1 MEKGK
6 TNLAIKIL
14 IFILLSLLLSLIP
27 IKALAA
33 DAPSFGV
40 SSSLSECYD
49 GDATTITIKIFNDT
63 GVDIMPTSYYLDG
76 AYYSISSGFLL
87 PGQSLTVTKNYT
99 VYFNGAQSVSY
110 DIHLVYH
117 EDGDYDTHTAW
128 ETITISKKAL
138 SIITPQPMTVITPQ
152 PTYTIMSV
160 ITPQPHIDAP
170 TPDLGNMTEVTP
182 TPDSGLGDIWVL
194 TPTPENLPQSTP
206 QPTQYVEEVENEE
219 NIQNVVLNEDTSII
233 YTGEAEG
240 NTQEE
245 NAENANTLEDE
256 GANYRIAGVMQ
267 NKYTEAIKNTFN
279 GLNTFTK
286 LCIAAIIILI
296 AGYVLLAIKIK
307 KIKKDTEK

>member
-6 TNLAIKIL
+6 TNLAIKIV

-33 DAPSFGV
+33 DAPSFWV

-49 GDATTITIKIFNDT
+49 GDVTTISIKIFNDT
-63 GVDIMPTSYYLDG
+63 GVDIMPTSYFLDG
-76 AYYSISSGFLL
+76 TYYPISSGFMLS
-87 PGQSLTVTKNYT
+87 GQSLIVTKNYT

-128 ETITISKKAL
+128 ETVTIAKKAL
-138 SIITPQPMTVITPQ
+138 SVITPNPMTVITPA
-152 PTYTIMSV
+152 PETTPMGV

-170 TPDLGNMTEVTP
+170 IPDLNNMTEATP
-182 TPDSGLGDIWVL
+182 TPDSGLDDIWVL
-194 TPTPENLPQSTP
+194 TPTPENLPQSSP
-206 QPTQYVEEVENEE
+206 PPTQYVEEVENEE

-233 YTGEAEG
+233 YTGEAKG

-245 NAENANTLEDE
+245 NADTSEDE
-256 GANYRIAGVMQ
+256 GSNYHIAGVSHSQ
-267 NKYTEAIKNTFN
+267 YTEDIKNTFN

-286 LCIAAIIILI
+286 LCIAAIVILI
-296 AGYVLLAIKIK
+296 VGYVLLAIKIK